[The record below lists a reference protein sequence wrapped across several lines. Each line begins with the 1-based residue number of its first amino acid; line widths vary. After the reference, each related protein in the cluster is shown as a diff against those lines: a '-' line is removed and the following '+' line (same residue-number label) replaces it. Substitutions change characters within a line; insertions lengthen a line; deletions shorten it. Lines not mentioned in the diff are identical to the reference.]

1 MPKKMIKKIAL
12 LSLPIL
18 LFTAIFPATPA
29 VAQVPQFQYDTPN
42 DPQNLTALFML
53 SLYNK
58 KLAGGDT
65 GVCVDFSPKDGK
77 VNIGLSD
84 SVFKLGQSSLSDPA
98 TYQKKVQAL
107 LAALAVTQ
115 SDGSDSENAKV
126 LNVDITGH
134 ADGVPR
140 GRQSGTNEGLASQRA
155 DSTANLFSNDPQ
167 VHVTAKEG
175 LASPE
180 LERIYSTNR
189 SAADCP
195 IRRKVVISVPV
206 KGNQVQLTSNGKFQ
220 FTPDSFNTALG
231 TRASAVVDSAITQ
244 VTDGADGSGNS
255 AYAAQAKL
263 WAKQKNLNADQVTQ
277 LEANYV
283 YQQLQTGDHPKISKK
298 CDQFPLKQL
307 TLSLL
312 AAKLGSLSFSYDQ
325 GVAIGQIQK
334 TSTGGYV
341 IKDPD
346 SSQTVRLAPITAG
359 TTPPI
364 LYSCFTTDT
373 SPNWDANLKTF
384 DKASGGNTFVSGTSL
399 LAVAQKGGNNVTPQS
414 KFDVGFDPSLMK
426 PEDVT
431 NDPRVPDSVK
441 SQFAKDGK
449 PMRGFFCKQCGHGF
463 FFEEVKD
470 ASGKVTGYNPVY
482 DDRMVQPDRA
492 VGGVDPLTKALN
504 NLTSDNPSVLGTS
517 LKPMIYVVD
526 ACPACNCNPMSKIRS
541 KSASVTT
548 IDPLAMG
555 SAGPRANYESS
566 GVQDL
571 NSKCVVRPP
580 VWHNCG
586 AAPNTVPPNQSNQ
599 FAGLLSYKS
608 PVDNQVYGA
617 DDFKGLV
624 DQISSCPGS
633 VVSPQ
638 QKVNSVSC
646 SGSAASRL
654 PSSDVAADC
663 PLAGKAQ

>member
-1 MPKKMIKKIAL
+1 MIKKVAL

-18 LFTAIFPATPA
+18 LFTAMFPAHFA
-29 VAQVPQFQYDTPN
+29 FAQVPQFQYDTPN

-77 VNIGLSD
+77 VNIGLND
-84 SVFKLGQSSLSDPA
+84 SVFKLGQSTLSDPA
-98 TYQKKVQAL
+98 AYQKKVQAL

-115 SDGSDSENAKV
+115 SDGSDSANANV

-134 ADGVPR
+134 ADGVPV
-140 GRQSGTNEGLASQRA
+140 GRQSGTNEDLAAKRA
-155 DSTANLFSNDPQ
+155 DSIANLFSNDPK

-175 LASPE
+175 LGSPE
-180 LERIYSTNR
+180 LERIYATNR

-195 IRRKVVISVPV
+195 TRRKVVISVPI
-206 KGNQVQLTSNGKFQ
+206 KGNQVQLTANGKFQ
-220 FTPDSFNTALG
+220 FTPDSFNTSLG
-231 TRASAVVDSAITQ
+231 TRANALVDSAISQ
-244 VTDGADGSGNS
+244 VTDGADGSGNT
-255 AYAAQAKL
+255 AYAAQVKL
-263 WAKQKNLNADQVTQ
+263 WANQKNLSGDAVSK
-277 LEANYV
+277 LEANYI
-283 YQQLQTGDHPKISKK
+283 YQQLQSGDHPKISKK

-307 TLSLL
+307 TLSML
-312 AAKLGSLSFSYDQ
+312 AAKLGGLSFSYDQ

-334 TSTGGYV
+334 TNTGYV
-341 IKDPD
+341 IADLDTK
-346 SSQTVRLAPITAG
+346 QTVKLAPIAEG

-364 LYSCFTTDT
+364 LYSCFTTD
-373 SPNWDANLKTF
+373 SAPNWDASLKTF

-399 LAVAQKGGNNVTPQS
+399 LAVAQKGGNRVTSQS

-441 SQFAKDGK
+441 SRFAKDGK

-482 DDRMVQPDRA
+482 DDRMVQPNRA
-492 VGGVDPLTKALN
+492 AGGVDPLTKALN
-504 NLTSDNPSVLGTS
+504 NLTADNPSVLGTS

-526 ACPACNCNPMSKIRS
+526 ACPTCNCNPMDKIRS
-541 KSASVTT
+541 KSAAVTT

-586 AAPNTVPPNQSNQ
+586 AAPNTVPPHQSNQ

-624 DQISSCPGS
+624 NQISNCPGS
-633 VVSPQ
+633 VVGPE

-654 PSSDVAADC
+654 PSSDVGADC
-663 PLAGKAQ
+663 PLTAKAQ